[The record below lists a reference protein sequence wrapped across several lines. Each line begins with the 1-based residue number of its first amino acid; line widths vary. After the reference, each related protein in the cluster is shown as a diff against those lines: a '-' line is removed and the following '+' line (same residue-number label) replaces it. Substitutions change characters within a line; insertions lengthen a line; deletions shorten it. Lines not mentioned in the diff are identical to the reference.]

1 MNKLII
7 IPILLFATTLS
18 FSQEKEMNGSLTN
31 TIDVGGI
38 HVFNQSSR
46 HNSVTHNDGTFK
58 IKAKVN
64 DTILITSVTYVP
76 QQIVVSEIAYQQS
89 ALTITLTEIVNE
101 LDEVRVGDQLSKED
115 REQINAV
122 KKDLKNDLSWEKM
135 EFEYEFTQDKYSSLV
150 NNTAHDALFNGQQ
163 QNDGIKLHMII
174 PAVLQFLKRKET
186 ETLPQLPKYVVR
198 YFLKDKFSKEDLQ
211 AYFNISTENAE
222 DFLYF
227 LVEEGV
233 PDAFLDENNEMNVTQ
248 LITEKALLYNARAKD

>member
-18 FSQEKEMNGSLTN
+18 FSQGKEMNGSLTN

-38 HVFNQSSR
+38 HIFNQSSR

-58 IKAKVN
+58 IKAQVN
-64 DTILITSVTYVP
+64 DTILITSVTYVL
-76 QQIVVSEIAYQQS
+76 QQIIVSEIAYNQS
-89 ALTITLTEIVNE
+89 ILTITLAEIVNE

-122 KKDLKNDLSWEKM
+122 KKDLKNDSSWEKM

-233 PDAFLDENNEMNVTQ
+233 PDAFLDENNEMNLTQ
-248 LITEKALLYNARAKD
+248 LITEKALLYNARAKE

>member
-1 MNKLII
+1 M
-7 IPILLFATTLS
+7 
-18 FSQEKEMNGSLTN
+18 
-31 TIDVGGI
+31 
-38 HVFNQSSR
+38 
-46 HNSVTHNDGTFK
+46 
-58 IKAKVN
+58 
-64 DTILITSVTYVP
+64 
-76 QQIVVSEIAYQQS
+76 
-89 ALTITLTEIVNE
+89 
-101 LDEVRVGDQLSKED
+101 RVGDQLSKED

-150 NNTAHDALFNGQQ
+150 KNTAHDALFNGQQ

-233 PDAFLDENNEMNVTQ
+233 PDAFLDKNNEMNLTQ